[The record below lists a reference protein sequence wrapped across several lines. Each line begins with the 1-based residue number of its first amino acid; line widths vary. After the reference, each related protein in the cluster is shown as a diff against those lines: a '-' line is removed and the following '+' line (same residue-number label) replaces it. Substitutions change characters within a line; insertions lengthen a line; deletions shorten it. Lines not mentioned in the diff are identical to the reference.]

1 MTFSSILL
9 LFLFRSEFPSSGYF
23 WLLMPPLINEAVLFV
38 PQVCVP
44 ASGARTMEFGSK
56 DVEMVGANA
65 REEALPALL
74 IRVPSQAIAGFDCVA
89 AAGVSLNEVEGRVEE
104 LQGSGRAGDV
114 VISIPAAAARSY
126 DDAAHVPYSVS
137 LSMPASPS
145 GFHLSQ
151 FRTAS
156 ARRVEA
162 RVAPAVGGLDVHP
175 VEEEQQQGLHPPRLL
190 KQTRF
195 HSQPILNLHPSK
207 NADDGGAR
215 RGDGARDKRFDP
227 FKTFSGRLERQ
238 LSNLRGRPQEP
249 VDSGASPDSK
259 ISEEETDQVP
269 AADRYFDALEGP
281 ELDTLRVSSKHHH
294 TLGVTGTCRFR
305 FLLGPGKKF

>member
-1 MTFSSILL
+1 
-9 LFLFRSEFPSSGYF
+9 
-23 WLLMPPLINEAVLFV
+23 
-38 PQVCVP
+38 
-44 ASGARTMEFGSK
+44 MELGSK
-56 DVEMVGANA
+56 DVEMAGANA
-65 REEALPALL
+65 DLLASRGEALPALL
-74 IRVPSQAIAGFDCVA
+74 IQVPSQAIAGFDCVA
-89 AAGVSLNEVEGRVEE
+89 AAVSLNELEDRVEE
-104 LQGSGRAGDV
+104 LQGSGGACRDI
-114 VISIPAAAARSY
+114 VISIPAAARSY
-126 DDAAHVPYSVS
+126 DDAHVPYSVS

-162 RVAPAVGGLDVHP
+162 RVAPAAGGLDVHP
-175 VEEEQQQGLHPPRLL
+175 VEEQQQQGLQPPRLL

-249 VDSGASPDSK
+249 VDGASPGSK

-281 ELDTLRVSSKHHH
+281 ELDTLRVSKHHH
-294 TLGVTGTCRFR
+294 TLGVTRTCRFR